1 MKLKQV
7 LNIIFVQRT
16 ILKPGVYMADASPT
30 SIYSQAS
37 KKRERVAPTVTRRD
51 GLRQFKSILLYRY

>member
-30 SIYSQAS
+30 SIYSQAY

-51 GLRQFKSILLYRY
+51 GLR